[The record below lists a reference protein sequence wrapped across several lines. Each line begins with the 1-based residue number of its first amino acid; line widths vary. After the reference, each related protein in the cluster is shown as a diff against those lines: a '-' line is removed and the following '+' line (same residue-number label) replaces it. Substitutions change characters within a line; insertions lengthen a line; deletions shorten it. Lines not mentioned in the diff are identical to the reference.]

1 MGGYNE
7 TMSELS
13 TLLDAHSG
21 QNSKMKEQNGEMS
34 EQMTTLLKETEK
46 REAQIERMQTEYE
59 LQLKLLEHQVISL
72 SLYYIS
78 YLWKQYQQN
87 T

>member
-1 MGGYNE
+1 
-7 TMSELS
+7 
-13 TLLDAHSG
+13 
-21 QNSKMKEQNGEMS
+21 MKEQNGEMS

-72 SLYYIS
+72 SLHYKATFGNSTNKI
-78 YLWKQYQQN
+78 LN
-87 T
+87 